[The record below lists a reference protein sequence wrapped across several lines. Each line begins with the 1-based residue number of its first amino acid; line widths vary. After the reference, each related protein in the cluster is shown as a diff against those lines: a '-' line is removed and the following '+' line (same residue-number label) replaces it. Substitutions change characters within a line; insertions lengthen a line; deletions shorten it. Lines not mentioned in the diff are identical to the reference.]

1 MNCQIITYQIQC
13 QPTLLEPQEHS
24 DGAQVST
31 EKEGTKLEKI
41 ESKNKKGRKDQQRNM
56 KLDLFENIFITCTA
70 DKREGENKYIG
81 TTIT

>member
-31 EKEGTKLEKI
+31 EKEGTKLERI
-41 ESKNKKGRKDQQRNM
+41 ESKNKKVGK
-56 KLDLFENIFITCTA
+56 IS
-70 DKREGENKYIG
+70 REI
-81 TTIT
+81 